1 MMLQVSNELI
11 VVIGP
16 VCLAVTAWMLQRWIA
31 RQEDTLTRLDKKIDA
46 LSEQR
51 ASCTRQFAD
60 KEENR
65 ESHARIYKRLEVVE
79 TELAEIKGK
88 TGKS

>member
-1 MMLQVSNELI
+1 MMLQISNELI
-11 VVIGP
+11 ILIGP
-16 VCLAVTAWMLQRWIA
+16 LCLAVTAWMLQRWVA

-46 LSEQR
+46 LTEQR

-65 ESHARIYKRLEVVE
+65 ESHARIYKRIETVE
-79 TELAEIKGK
+79 RELAEIKGK
-88 TGKS
+88 TEKP